1 MRAGRAVRIV
11 PSAKLWAWPP
21 RIAIA
26 IAVCHECPYKLSAM
40 LNVACVC
47 PPSFGL
53 FGSPLPYPL
62 TGLCGLALT
71 LAAVLPAAQEFM
83 ALPLAH
89 KYM

>member
-26 IAVCHECPYKLSAM
+26 TAVCHECPYKLSAM

-47 PPSFGL
+47 PQQSQLQHGEKYRRIWSFL
-53 FGSPLPYPL
+53 R
-62 TGLCGLALT
+62 AL
-71 LAAVLPAAQEFM
+71 
-83 ALPLAH
+83 
-89 KYM
+89 K